1 VSGIIQAKW
10 GYLMNKL
17 IGYLFNLLPSRKRIR
32 EEIARYPHRGRMV
45 DLGCGAGHSTFYLS
59 LVADR
64 VIGIDSD
71 EKKIGIASRRYPQ
84 LTFQT
89 ADASRTGYSDGYFD
103 TAFMTMFLHKA
114 CSDDII
120 AEACRIAGEV
130 VIIDYSRLLYG
141 LRGFFISLIKKDRYK
156 KYADTN
162 LSPIFSGFGF
172 SLRESRSIHPN
183 LFIHIFARAKA
194 SHKTKVVNFVQT

>member
-1 VSGIIQAKW
+1 
-10 GYLMNKL
+10 MNKL
-17 IGYLFNLLPSRKRIR
+17 IGFVFDMLPSRKRIR

-59 LVADR
+59 LVSDH

-71 EKKIGIASRRYPQ
+71 EKKIGIARKRYPQ

-89 ADASRTGYSDGYFD
+89 ADASRTGYSEGYFD

-130 VIIDYSRLLYG
+130 VVIDYSRLLYG
-141 LRGFFISLIKKDRYK
+141 LRGFFIRLIKKDRYK

-162 LSPIFSGFGF
+162 LLPIFAGLGF

-183 LFIHIFARAKA
+183 LFIHIFARTKA
-194 SHKTKVVNFVQT
+194 SHKTNVVNFLQT